1 MRLAVGTGRPAPASP
16 GHQGSGAAPES
27 RPEKKRLREKRR
39 REALNV
45 RFEALQTAIG
55 CGASARMDKESV
67 LEEAVYF
74 FHALDTKLT
83 TLAAR
88 NESLAA
94 ELADLRA
101 EKADLRVD
109 KTALRKEVAALEEQ
123 LAALKGDAGET
134 GGVRAASS
142 SMGS

>member
-1 MRLAVGTGRPAPASP
+1 M
-16 GHQGSGAAPES
+16 
-27 RPEKKRLREKRR
+27 
-39 REALNV
+39 

-74 FHALDTKLT
+74 FHALDTKLS
-83 TLAAR
+83 TLATR

-123 LAALKGDAGET
+123 LAAIKGDAGET